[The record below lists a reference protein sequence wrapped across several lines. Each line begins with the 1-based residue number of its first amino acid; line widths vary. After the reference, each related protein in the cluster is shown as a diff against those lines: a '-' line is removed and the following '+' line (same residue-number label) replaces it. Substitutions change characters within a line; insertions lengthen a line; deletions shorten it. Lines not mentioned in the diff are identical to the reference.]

1 MSDTPKALFDVTV
14 LTAAMAAEDS
24 RNGPARAAFGLVT
37 DGRVRGY
44 VCASAIDALHD
55 FLSRTQGQHQARGA
69 LDRLR
74 ALFEIAPVD
83 AGIVDAAIG
92 LGWDYLDDAL
102 THECARAQGL
112 DYLITANPEDF
123 PGSALKVQPP
133 ETFLRELHG

>member
-14 LTAAMAAEDS
+14 LTAAMTTESAGND
-24 RNGPARAAFGLVT
+24 PARAAFTLVT

-55 FLSRTQGQHQARGA
+55 FLARSQGQRQARGA

-74 ALFEIAPVD
+74 TLFEIAPVD

-92 LGWDYLDDAL
+92 LGWDYFDDAL

-112 DYLITANPEDF
+112 DYLITVNPEDF

-133 ETFLRELHG
+133 EAFVRELHG